1 MKYFRKNDTSYL
13 PLHIYHKESCGTEN
27 FKIVLKVKERKGK
40 RKKEGTMKKKQKLYI
55 IVTKNRFIIMSKM
68 NNMSHQIKCYSMK

>member
-13 PLHIYHKESCGTEN
+13 PLHIYHKENCGTEN

-40 RKKEGTMKKKQKLYI
+40 RKKEGTVEKTKIVYNSYKK
-55 IVTKNRFIIMSKM
+55 
-68 NNMSHQIKCYSMK
+68 